1 MISAHDALVKTY
13 SKLWLLASGERMLF
27 VTWGIFLTAGGV
39 GFWME
44 YIAQKQPYSIR
55 LFMNYCFPWREWKGA
70 SARIDVALYFI
81 GKGTDRLIGGSAWYS
96 LAY

>member
-1 MISAHDALVKTY
+1 
-13 SKLWLLASGERMLF
+13 
-27 VTWGIFLTAGGV
+27 
-39 GFWME
+39 
-44 YIAQKQPYSIR
+44 
-55 LFMNYCFPWREWKGA
+55 MNYCFPWREWKGA

>member
-27 VTWGIFLTAGGV
+27 VTWGIFLIAGGV

-44 YIAQKQPYSIR
+44 YIA
-55 LFMNYCFPWREWKGA
+55 
-70 SARIDVALYFI
+70 
-81 GKGTDRLIGGSAWYS
+81 
-96 LAY
+96 